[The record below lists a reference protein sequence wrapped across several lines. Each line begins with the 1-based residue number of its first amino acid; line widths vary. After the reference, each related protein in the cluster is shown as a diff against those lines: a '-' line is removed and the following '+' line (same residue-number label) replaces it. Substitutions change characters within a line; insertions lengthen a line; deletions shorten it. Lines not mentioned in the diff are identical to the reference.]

1 MDSMDTQDISF
12 IDIDELGVRPLNSMD
27 DSNDIDF
34 DDTTHGYFGK
44 EKLTKLQSINNDTK
58 LRIDDEDTS
67 IFDEDDSNYEIDPET
82 GNYVIYF
89 SRRKKQHFV
98 YLPLLY

>member
-34 DDTTHGYFGK
+34 DDTTH
-44 EKLTKLQSINNDTK
+44 D
-58 LRIDDEDTS
+58 
-67 IFDEDDSNYEIDPET
+67 
-82 GNYVIYF
+82 VIYF